1 MMEKKRLEELL
12 KNWQKIYEESIKKLP
27 EREKEFSL
35 TSKIPIKPVYTPLD
49 YDIEKYEEKLSL
61 PGMFPFTRGIHPTM
75 YRSRLWTMRQY
86 AGFGTAEETNRRYHY
101 LLSQGQTGLSVAFDL
116 PTQLGYDSDHPRAKG
131 EVGKVG
137 VAISS
142 LADMEVLFKG
152 IDLNKI
158 STSMTINATCCIILA
173 MYYLLAEKQGADLKN
188 LSGTVQNDILKEYIA
203 RGCYI
208 FPPRPSIRLVSD
220 IIIWCNE
227 NLPRFNPISVSGYH
241 IREAGAN
248 AVQEVAFT
256 LADGLEYIKEV
267 VNKGVDI
274 NKFASRISFFFAA
287 HSNIF
292 EEVAKFRAARRLWA
306 KILREKY
313 KANDE
318 ACRLRFHTQTGGVT
332 LTAQQ
337 PENNI
342 IRVAYQALAAVLG
355 GTQSLHTNS
364 FDEALSLP
372 TEKAVTIALRTQQI
386 LAYESGVADVCD
398 PLAGSYF
405 IESLTDEIERQ
416 AEEIINEIEKIG
428 GATKAV
434 EIGYIQQK
442 INESAYEYQKELES
456 GKRKVVGVNCFREER
471 KEKYEILKIDEELER
486 KRIKDLEDYKNNRNQ
501 IKLKEALKKLKERAQ
516 SEENIMPAV
525 IEAVRNGATVGEISD
540 VFREVFGEYQSKIF

>member
-1 MMEKKRLEELL
+1 MMAKEKLVKLLAKWQEIYKKSLE
-12 KNWQKIYEESIKKLP
+12 KLP
-27 EREKEFSL
+27 EREKEFKL
-35 TSKIPIKPVYTPLD
+35 TSQILVKPVYTPLD
-49 YDIEKYEEKLSL
+49 VDTENYEEKLSL
-61 PGMFPFTRGIHPTM
+61 PGFFPFTRGIHPTM

-86 AGFGTAEETNRRYHY
+86 AGFGTAEETNKRYHY
-101 LLSQGQTGLSVAFDL
+101 LLRMGQTGLSVAFDL
-116 PTQLGYDSDHPRAKG
+116 PTQMGYDSDHPKAKG

-142 LADMEVLFKG
+142 LADMEVLFKN

-158 STSMTINATCCIILA
+158 STSMTINATACILLA

-188 LSGTVQNDILKEYIA
+188 LSGTIQNDILKEYVA

-208 FPPRPSIRLVSD
+208 FPPKPSMRLVTD
-220 IIIWCNE
+220 VIVWCNE

-256 LADGLEYIKEV
+256 LADGLEYVKEV
-267 VNKGVDI
+267 SKRGISVD
-274 NKFASRISFFFAA
+274 KFAPRISFFFAA
-287 HSNIF
+287 HSHIF

-306 KILREKY
+306 KLLREKY
-313 KANDE
+313 NANDE
-318 ACRLRFHTQTGGVT
+318 SCRLRFHTQTGGVT
-332 LTAQQ
+332 LTACQ

-386 LAYESGVADVCD
+386 LAYETGIADVCD
-398 PLAGSYF
+398 PLAGSYYL
-405 IESLTDEIERQ
+405 ESLTDEIEKQ
-416 AEEIINEIEKIG
+416 AREIIEEIEKMG
-428 GATKAV
+428 GATKAI
-434 EIGYIQQK
+434 ESGYIQQK
-442 INESAYEYQKELES
+442 INESAYEYQKELER
-456 GKRKVVGVNCFREER
+456 GERKVVGINCFLEEK
-471 KEKYEILKIDEELER
+471 KEKYEVLKIDEALER
-486 KRIKDLEDYKNNRNQ
+486 KRIEEVLDYKKNRNQ
-501 IKLKEALKKLKERAQ
+501 MKLKEALKKLKMVAE

-540 VFREVFGEYQSKIF
+540 VFREVFGEYESKFF

>member
-188 LSGTVQNDILKEYIA
+188 LSGTVQNDILKEYVA

>member
-1 MMEKKRLEELL
+1 MEKKRLEELL
-12 KNWQKIYEESIKKLP
+12 KKWQKIYEDSLKKLP
-27 EREKEFSL
+27 EREKDFSL

-49 YDIEKYEEKLSL
+49 FDSERYEEKLSL
-61 PGMFPFTRGIHPTM
+61 PGIFPFTRGIHPTM

-86 AGFGTAEETNRRYHY
+86 AGFGTAEETNKRYHY

-131 EVGKVG
+131 EIGKVG

-142 LADMEVLFKG
+142 LADMEILFKG

-188 LSGTVQNDILKEYIA
+188 LSGTVQNDILKEYVA

-208 FPPRPSIRLVSD
+208 FPPRPSMRLVSD
-220 IIIWCNE
+220 VIIWCNE

-248 AVQEVAFT
+248 AVQEIAFT

-267 VNKGVDI
+267 VKRGIDI
-274 NKFASRISFFFAA
+274 NKFAPRISFFFAA
-287 HSNIF
+287 HSNIL

-306 KILREKY
+306 RLLRERY
-313 KANDE
+313 QANDE

-332 LTAQQ
+332 LTAAQ

-364 FDEALSLP
+364 FDEALCLP

-405 IESLTDEIERQ
+405 VESLTDEIEKR
-416 AEEIINEIEKIG
+416 AEEIINEIENLG

-434 EIGYIQQK
+434 EIGYIQEK

-456 GKRKVVGVNCFREER
+456 GKRKVVGVNCFQEEK
-471 KEKYEILKIDEELER
+471 KEKYEILRIDESLEK
-486 KRIKDLEDYKNNRNQ
+486 KRIEELRDYKKNRNQ
-501 IKLKEALKKLKERAQ
+501 IKLKEAMKRLKEVAQ

-525 IEAVRNGATVGEISD
+525 IEAVRN
-540 VFREVFGEYQSKIF
+540 

>member
-1 MMEKKRLEELL
+1 MDKEKLVKLLEKWLEIY
-12 KNWQKIYEESIKKLP
+12 KNSLEKLP
-27 EREKEFSL
+27 EREKGFIS

-49 YDIEKYEEKLSL
+49 YEIERYEEKLGL

-86 AGFGTAEETNRRYHY
+86 AGFGTAEETNKRYHY
-101 LLSQGQTGLSVAFDL
+101 LLSMGQTGLSVAFDL
-116 PTQLGYDSDHPRAKG
+116 PTQMGYDADHLQAKG

-137 VAISS
+137 VSISS

-152 IDLNKI
+152 INLNKI
-158 STSMTINATCCIILA
+158 STSMTINATACILLA

-188 LSGTVQNDILKEYIA
+188 LSGTLQNDILKEYVA

-208 FPPRPSIRLVSD
+208 FPPRPSMRLVSD
-220 IIIWCNE
+220 VIIWCNK
-227 NLPRFNPISVSGYH
+227 NLPRFNPISISGYH
-241 IREAGAN
+241 MREAGAN
-248 AVQEVAFT
+248 AIQEIAFT
-256 LADGLEYIKEV
+256 LANGLEYIKEV
-267 VNKGVDI
+267 FNKGILID
-274 NKFASRISFFFAA
+274 KFAPRLSFFFAS

-306 KILREKY
+306 SLLRKKY
-313 KANDE
+313 QANDD

-332 LTAQQ
+332 LTACQ

-386 LAYESGVADVCD
+386 LAYETGIGDVCD
-398 PLAGSYF
+398 PLAGSYYL
-405 IESLTDEIERQ
+405 ESLTSEIEKRAKGIIDEIE
-416 AEEIINEIEKIG
+416 KMG
-428 GATKAV
+428 GVTKAI
-434 EIGYIQQK
+434 ENGYIQQK

-456 GKRKVVGVNCFREER
+456 GKMKVVGVNCFSEEK
-471 KEKYEILKIDEELER
+471 KEKYEVLKIDEASER
-486 KRIKDLEDYKNNRNQ
+486 KRVEEVRDYKKNRNQ
-501 IKLKEALKKLKERAQ
+501 KKLKEILKRLKEVAET
-516 SEENIMPAV
+516 EENIMPAV
-525 IEAVRNGATVGEISD
+525 IEAIRNGATVGEISD
-540 VFREVFGEYQSKIF
+540 IFREVFGEYQSKLF

>member
-1 MMEKKRLEELL
+1 MEKKKLEELL

-27 EREKEFSL
+27 EREKEFNL
-35 TSKIPIKPVYTPLD
+35 TSKIFLKPVYTPLD
-49 YDIEKYEEKLSL
+49 YEIEKYEEKLSL

-86 AGFGTAEETNRRYHY
+86 AGFGTPEETNKRYHY
-101 LLSQGQTGLSVAFDL
+101 LLSKGQTGLSVAFDL
-116 PTQLGYDSDHPRAKG
+116 PTQLGYDSDHPKAKG

-142 LADMEVLFKG
+142 LADMEFLFKG

-188 LSGTVQNDILKEYIA
+188 LSGTVQNDILKEYVA

-208 FPPRPSIRLVSD
+208 FPPKPSMRLVSD

-227 NLPRFNPISVSGYH
+227 NLPKFNPISVSGYH

-248 AVQEVAFT
+248 AVQEIAFT
-256 LADGLEYIKEV
+256 LANGLEYIKEV
-267 VNKGVDI
+267 VNKGIDV
-274 NKFASRISFFFAA
+274 NKFAPRISFFFAA

-306 KILREKY
+306 RLLRERY
-313 KANDE
+313 QANDE

-332 LTAQQ
+332 LTALQ

-372 TEKAVTIALRTQQI
+372 TERAVTIALRTQQI

-405 IESLTDEIERQ
+405 VENLTDEIEKK
-416 AEEIINEIEKIG
+416 AEEIIKEIEKIG
-428 GATKAV
+428 GATRAV
-434 EIGYIQQK
+434 EIGYIQEK
-442 INESAYEYQKELES
+442 ISESAYEYQKELEN
-456 GKRKVVGVNCFREER
+456 GKRKVVGVNCFREEK
-471 KEKYEILKIDEELER
+471 KEKYEILKIDEGLER
-486 KRIKDLEDYKNNRNQ
+486 KRVEELKDYKKNRNQ
-501 IKLKEALKKLKERAQ
+501 IKLKEALKKLKEIAQ
-516 SEENIMPAV
+516 TEENIMPAV
-525 IEAVRNGATVGEISD
+525 IEAVSKGATVGEISD
-540 VFREVFGEYQSKIF
+540 VFREVFGEYQLKIF

>member
-1 MMEKKRLEELL
+1 MEKKKLEELI
-12 KNWQKIYEESIKKLP
+12 KNWQKVYEDSIKKLP
-27 EREKEFSL
+27 EREKEFNL

-86 AGFGTAEETNRRYHY
+86 AGFGTAEETNKRYHY

-188 LSGTVQNDILKEYIA
+188 LSGTVQNDILKEYVA

-208 FPPRPSIRLVSD
+208 FPPKPSMRLVRD

-227 NLPRFNPISVSGYH
+227 NLPKFNPISVSGYH

-248 AVQEVAFT
+248 AIQEIAFT

-267 VNKGVDI
+267 VNKGIDV
-274 NKFASRISFFFAA
+274 NKFAPRISFFFAA

-292 EEVAKFRAARRLWA
+292 EEVAKFRAGRRLWA
-306 KILREKY
+306 RLLREKY
-313 KANDE
+313 QANDE

-332 LTAQQ
+332 LTALQ

-405 IESLTDEIERQ
+405 IESLTDEIERE
-416 AEEIINEIEKIG
+416 AEKIINEIEKIG

-434 EIGYIQQK
+434 EIGYIQEK

-456 GKRKVVGVNCFREER
+456 GKRKVVGVNCFRDEK
-471 KEKYEILKIDEELER
+471 KEKYEILKIDESLER
-486 KRIKDLEDYKNNRNQ
+486 KRIEELKDYKRNRNQ
-501 IKLKEALKKLKERAQ
+501 IKLKEALKKLKEIAQ

-525 IEAVRNGATVGEISD
+525 IEAVRSGATVGEISD
-540 VFREVFGEYQSKIF
+540 VFREVFGEYQLKIF

>member
-1 MMEKKRLEELL
+1 MEKKKLEELI

-27 EREKEFSL
+27 EREKEFVL
-35 TSKIPIKPVYTPLD
+35 TSRIPIKPVYTPLD

-86 AGFGTAEETNRRYHY
+86 AGFGTAEETNKRYHY
-101 LLSQGQTGLSVAFDL
+101 LLSQGQTGLSIAFDL

-208 FPPRPSIRLVSD
+208 FPPKPSMRLVRD
-220 IIIWCNE
+220 VIIWCNE

-248 AVQEVAFT
+248 AVQEIAFT

-267 VNKGVDI
+267 VNKGVAV

-287 HSNIF
+287 HSNIL

-306 KILREKY
+306 KLLREKY
-313 KANDE
+313 QANDE

-405 IESLTDEIERQ
+405 VENLTDEIEKRAQ
-416 AEEIINEIEKIG
+416 EIIDEIEKLG
-428 GATKAV
+428 GATKAI
-434 EIGYIQQK
+434 EIGYIQEK
-442 INESAYEYQKELES
+442 INESAYEYQKELEK
-456 GKRKVVGVNCFREER
+456 GIRKIVGVNCFEEEK
-471 KEKYEILKIDEELER
+471 KEKYEILKIDECLER
-486 KRIKDLEDYKNNRNQ
+486 KRIEELKDYKKNRDLV
-501 IKLKEALKKLKERAQ
+501 KLKEALKKLKEIAQ

>member
-1 MMEKKRLEELL
+1 MGKKKLARLI

-27 EREKEFSL
+27 EREKEFNL
-35 TSKIPIKPVYTPLD
+35 TSKILVKPVYTPLD
-49 YDIEKYEEKLSL
+49 YEVEKYEEKLSL

-116 PTQLGYDSDHPRAKG
+116 PTQLGYDSDHPKAKG

-188 LSGTVQNDILKEYIA
+188 LSGTVQNDILKEYVA

-208 FPPRPSIRLVSD
+208 FPPRSSMRLVRD

-248 AVQEVAFT
+248 AVEEVAFT

-267 VNKGVDI
+267 VNKGVDV
-274 NKFASRISFFFAA
+274 NKFAPRISFFFAC

-306 KILREKY
+306 KLLREKF

-332 LTAQQ
+332 LTALQ

-364 FDEALSLP
+364 FDEAFSLP

-386 LAYESGVADVCD
+386 LAYETGVADVCD

-405 IESLTDEIERQ
+405 VENLTDEIEKR
-416 AEEIINEIEKIG
+416 AEEIIKEIEKIG

-434 EIGYIQQK
+434 EIGYIQQR

-456 GKRKVVGVNCFREER
+456 GKRKVIGVNCFREEK
-471 KEKYEILKIDEELER
+471 KEKYEILKIDETLER
-486 KRIKDLEDYKNNRNQ
+486 KRIEELKDYKKNRNQ
-501 IKLKEALKKLKERAQ
+501 IELKAALKRLKEVAQ
-516 SEENIMPAV
+516 TEENIMPAV
-525 IEAVRNGATVGEISD
+525 IEAVRKGATVGEISD
-540 VFREVFGEYQSKIF
+540 IFREVFGEYQSKIF

>member
-1 MMEKKRLEELL
+1 MEKKELEELI
-12 KNWQKIYEESIKKLP
+12 KNWQRIYEEAIKKLP

-35 TSKIPIKPVYTPLD
+35 TSKISIKPVYTPLD
-49 YDIEKYEEKLSL
+49 YDIEKYKEKLSL
-61 PGMFPFTRGIHPTM
+61 PGVFPFTRGIHPTM

-86 AGFGTAEETNRRYHY
+86 AGFGTAEETNKRYRY

-116 PTQLGYDSDHPRAKG
+116 PTQLGYDSDHLRAKG

-158 STSMTINATCCIILA
+158 STSMTINATCCVILA
-173 MYYLLAEKQGADLKN
+173 MYYLLAERQGADLKN
-188 LSGTVQNDILKEYIA
+188 LSGTVQNDILKEYVA

-208 FPPRPSIRLVSD
+208 FPPKPSMRLVSD

-227 NLPRFNPISVSGYH
+227 NLPKFNPISVSGYH

-248 AVQEVAFT
+248 AIQEIAFT
-256 LADGLEYIKEV
+256 LADALEYIKEV
-267 VNKGVDI
+267 VKRGMDI
-274 NKFASRISFFFAA
+274 NKFAPRISFFFAS
-287 HSNIF
+287 HSNIL

-306 KILREKY
+306 RLLREKY
-313 KANDE
+313 NANDE

-332 LTAQQ
+332 LTACQ

-405 IESLTDEIERQ
+405 VESLTDEIEKK
-416 AEEIINEIEKIG
+416 AEELIKEIENLG

-434 EIGYIQQK
+434 ELGYIQEK
-442 INESAYEYQKELES
+442 ISESAYEYQKELES
-456 GKRKVVGVNCFREER
+456 GKRKVVGVNCFLEEK
-471 KEKYEILKIDEELER
+471 KERYEILKIDESLER
-486 KRIKDLEDYKNNRNQ
+486 KRIEELRDYKKNRNQ
-501 IKLKEALKKLKERAQ
+501 IKLEEALKKLKEIAN

-540 VFREVFGEYQSKIF
+540 LFREVFGEYKSKTF

>member
-12 KNWQKIYEESIKKLP
+12 KNWQKVYEESVKKLP

-35 TSKIPIKPVYTPLD
+35 SSKIPIKPVYTPLD
-49 YDIEKYEEKLSL
+49 YEVEKYEEKLSL

-86 AGFGTAEETNRRYHY
+86 AGFGTAEETNKRYHY
-101 LLSQGQTGLSVAFDL
+101 LLSRGQTGLSVAFDL

-131 EVGKVG
+131 EIGKVG

-173 MYYLLAEKQGADLKN
+173 MYYLLAEKQSADLKN

-208 FPPRPSIRLVSD
+208 FPPRPSMRLVSD

-248 AVQEVAFT
+248 AVQEIAFT

-267 VNKGVDI
+267 VNKGVDV
-274 NKFASRISFFFAA
+274 NKFAPRISFFFAA
-287 HSNIF
+287 HSNIL

-372 TEKAVTIALRTQQI
+372 TEKAVTVALRTQQI

-405 IESLTDEIERQ
+405 LESLTDDIEKQ

-456 GKRKVVGVNCFREER
+456 GKRKVVGVNCFQEEK

-486 KRIKDLEDYKNNRNQ
+486 KRIKDLEDYKKNRNQ

-525 IEAVRNGATVGEISD
+525 IEAVRNNATLGEISD
-540 VFREVFGEYQSKIF
+540 VFREVFGEYQLKIF